1 MGSIT
6 VAVAPVA
13 VTAVAVTAVAVPVVA
28 AAVARVAFPTTPM
41 VPIAVPAIAVPRVP
55 VRRHSVARPRTR
67 SESAGWKTATKCSRS
82 GKPGTGTKLRDGKNR
97 VLYTRGAKLRPALCS
112 YTVCTVR
119 LGACAAAVRMCE

>member
-67 SESAGWKTATKCSRS
+67 SESAGWKTATKWDGDQESRA
-82 GKPGTGTKLRDGKNR
+82 R
-97 VLYTRGAKLRPALCS
+97 VQNCA
-112 YTVCTVR
+112 TVR
-119 LGACAAAVRMCE
+119 TGYCTHEERSCGRPYVRTQCVL